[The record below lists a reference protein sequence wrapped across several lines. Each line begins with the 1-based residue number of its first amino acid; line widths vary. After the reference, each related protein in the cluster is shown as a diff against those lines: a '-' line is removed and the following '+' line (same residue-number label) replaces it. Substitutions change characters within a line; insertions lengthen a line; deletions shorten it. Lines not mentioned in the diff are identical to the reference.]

1 MGVTKQEYAK
11 MTQKASPPSP
21 SLVNFPKAFIVGGLI
36 CCIGQGLTDFWS
48 KVVGMKLDDARAAAS
63 ITLILI
69 AAILTSL
76 GWFAPIA
83 RHAGAGTIV
92 PITGFANSVV
102 SPAIEFKREGLVIGV
117 CAKMF
122 TIAGP
127 VLVYGITASTVF
139 GLILWIIEKVRGA

>member
-1 MGVTKQEYAK
+1 
-11 MTQKASPPSP
+11 
-21 SLVNFPKAFIVGGLI
+21 
-36 CCIGQGLTDFWS
+36 
-48 KVVGMKLDDARAAAS
+48 
-63 ITLILI
+63 
-69 AAILTSL
+69 
-76 GWFAPIA
+76 
-83 RHAGAGTIV
+83 
-92 PITGFANSVV
+92 VV

>member
-1 MGVTKQEYAK
+1 MGQLEHLEQDMPQLLGRIDVEFLA
-11 MTQKASPPSP
+11 
-21 SLVNFPKAFIVGGLI
+21 
-36 CCIGQGLTDFWS
+36 C
-48 KVVGMKLDDARAAAS
+48 KLDDARAAAS